1 MLKYEILFEMQKKKE
16 KNTEN
21 VVQKCEKLKIVEQC
35 CKQNVLYVIVK
46 NQYLWKSKKQKK
58 YEVFYVVEHHWIR
71 CHW

>member
-35 CKQNVLYVIVK
+35 C
-46 NQYLWKSKKQKK
+46 
-58 YEVFYVVEHHWIR
+58 
-71 CHW
+71 